1 MAKKILLISDTH
13 GFLDHRIND
22 YLFDV
27 DEIWHAGDIGN
38 LMITDELKKNK
49 LCRIVYGNID
59 GNEIRSEFKSELFF
73 VIENLKVFITHIGG
87 TPRKYSNIVQEKIRK
102 NKPDLLICGHSHILR
117 IEYDKKNKLM
127 FMNPGSI
134 GKIGFHKKQTAIKF
148 EVDKKEIKNL
158 FVIEFGKNL

>member
-1 MAKKILLISDTH
+1 MKKIGLLSDTH
-13 GFLDHRIND
+13 S
-22 YLFDV
+22 YLHPKVFEHFRSC

-38 LMITDELKKNK
+38 LMITDELKKKK

-59 GNEIRSEFKSELFF
+59 GNEIRSEFKGELFF
-73 VIENLKVFITHIGG
+73 VIENLKVYITHIAG
-87 TPRKYSNIVQEKIRK
+87 TPRKYSNVILEKIKK

-117 IEYDKKNKLM
+117 IEYDKKNKLL

>member
-1 MAKKILLISDTH
+1 M
-13 GFLDHRIND
+13 
-22 YLFDV
+22 
-27 DEIWHAGDIGN
+27 
-38 LMITDELKKNK
+38 
-49 LCRIVYGNID
+49 
-59 GNEIRSEFKSELFF
+59 FF
-73 VIENLKVFITHIGG
+73 IIENLKVYITHIAG
-87 TPRKYSNIVQEKIRK
+87 TPRKYSNVILEKIKK

-117 IEYDKKNKLM
+117 IEYDKKNKLL